1 MAKVKMSVD
10 THNLLRVICEEHTGN
25 DYGLSLGV
33 RLMDGLLEKVSKR
46 AVELNDDKLNYYMF
60 RLGLYE
66 KKGEALKEY
75 ERLEEKFANE

>member
-10 THNLLRVICEEHTGN
+10 THNILRVIGEDNAGN
-25 DYGLSLGV
+25 YGLSLGV
-33 RLMDGLLEKVSKR
+33 RLMDGLLERVSKR

-66 KKGEALKEY
+66 KDGEALKEY
-75 ERLEEKFANE
+75 ERLEEKFENE